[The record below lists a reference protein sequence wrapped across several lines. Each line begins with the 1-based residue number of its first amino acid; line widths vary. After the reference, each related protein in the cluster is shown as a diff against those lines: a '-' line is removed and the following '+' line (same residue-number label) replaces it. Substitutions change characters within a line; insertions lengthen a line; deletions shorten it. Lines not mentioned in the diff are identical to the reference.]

1 MCGWGACSM
10 TPTARCRPAM
20 TRDRGRLHVAEWAC
34 EFAGTATQLLRGFAV
49 VALVAGQTSP
59 PRILSPD
66 LRFATIG
73 LTFGILAAL
82 VAISPLGRRSGAHL
96 NPAVTLGFWLRG
108 HVHRHDLAAY
118 AASQALGALVATGA
132 FVLLWGQGAAEVN
145 DAVTMPAPSVGALGA
160 VAIESAL
167 TAILLGVLFAF
178 LSSARSARWT
188 PLAAVGVLTVL
199 IWAAARLTGAS
210 FNPARS
216 LAQRPRQSDTR
227 PASLS
232 KAAFQPAAAW
242 ARPTESVS
250 VMRVL

>member
-1 MCGWGACSM
+1 M
-10 TPTARCRPAM
+10 P
-20 TRDRGRLHVAEWAC
+20 DRRSVHVVECLC
-34 EFAGTATQLLRGFAV
+34 EFAGTAIQLGVGFSV
-49 VALVAGQTSP
+49 VALVSDRTSP
-59 PRILSPD
+59 ARISAPD
-66 LRFATIG
+66 LRFAIIG

-132 FVLLWGQGAAEVN
+132 FVSLWGSGAAEVN
-145 DAVTMPAPSVGALGA
+145 DAVTMPAASVGALGA

-167 TAILLGVLFAF
+167 TAVLLGVLFAF
-178 LSSARSARWT
+178 LSSARLARWT
-188 PLAAVGVLTVL
+188 PLAAVGALTVL

-216 LAQRPRQSDTR
+216 LAPAIVAGEFGGLWIYLLAPPLGAVIAAAAFGALMPRQPMLT
-227 PASLS
+227 PKLCG
-232 KAAFQPAAAW
+232 
-242 ARPTESVS
+242 EVG
-250 VMRVL
+250 

>member
-1 MCGWGACSM
+1 
-10 TPTARCRPAM
+10 M

-34 EFAGTATQLLRGFAV
+34 EFAGTATQLFVGFSV
-49 VALVAGQTSP
+49 VALVSDQTSP
-59 PRILSPD
+59 TRILSPD

-108 HVHRHDLAAY
+108 HVHRHDLVAY

-132 FVLLWGQGAAEVN
+132 FVLLWGRGAAEVN

-178 LSSARSARWT
+178 LSSARFARWT
-188 PLAAVGVLTVL
+188 PLGAVGALTVL

-216 LAQRPRQSDTR
+216 LAPAIVAGHFGSLWIYLIAPPLGAAIAATGFGALVPRRPMLTLKMCGEGD
-227 PASLS
+227 PIG
-232 KAAFQPAAAW
+232 
-242 ARPTESVS
+242 
-250 VMRVL
+250 